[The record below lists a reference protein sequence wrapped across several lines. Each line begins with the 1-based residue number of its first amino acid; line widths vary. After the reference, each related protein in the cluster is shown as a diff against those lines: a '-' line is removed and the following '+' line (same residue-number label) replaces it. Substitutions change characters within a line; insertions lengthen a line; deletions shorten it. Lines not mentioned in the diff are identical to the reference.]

1 MDDVFYQ
8 EMLNWFAAL
17 DRRSLADFHHFTRD
31 AGLTMLQMHL
41 LMYLHSHGPCEMTVL
56 VDATLTSKAAVSQ
69 MVDRLVQQRLV
80 ERAEAPTDRRAKRV
94 TLTRKGKRI
103 VDDSLSA
110 RQDWLKRAEALL
122 TEEQKS
128 QVADALHTLADASAR
143 AEGDAHTQSEY
154 SARKPRTRAQAERK
168 IKSEG

>member
-1 MDDVFYQ
+1 
-8 EMLNWFAAL
+8 
-17 DRRSLADFHHFTRD
+17 
-31 AGLTMLQMHL
+31 
-41 LMYLHSHGPCEMTVL
+41 
-56 VDATLTSKAAVSQ
+56 
-69 MVDRLVQQRLV
+69 MVDRLVHQRLV

-103 VDDSLSA
+103 VDDSLRA

-128 QVADALHTLADASAR
+128 QVADALHTLADASVR

-154 SARKPRTRAQAERK
+154 GARKPRTRAQAERK
-168 IKSEG
+168 TKSEG